1 MSSITLNDISDYKN
15 LMKAGAISVCDRME
29 IRKSVEPQQEPFWK
43 RRTESDIVRLR
54 KDLSRRDEWLKKR

>member
-15 LMKAGAISVCDRME
+15 LMKAGAISVCDRMG
-29 IRKSVEPQQEPFWK
+29 IRKSVKPQQEPFWK
-43 RRTESDIVRLR
+43 RRTESDIVRLK

>member
-15 LMKAGAISVCDRME
+15 LMKAGAISVCDRMG
-29 IRKSVEPQQEPFWK
+29 IRKSVESQQEPFWK

>member
-15 LMKAGAISVCDRME
+15 LMKAGAISVCDRMG
-29 IRKSVEPQQEPFWK
+29 IRKSVKHQQEPFWK
-43 RRTESDIVRLR
+43 RRTESDIVRLK